1 MENNQLRTFAKIT
14 GIAGILVYIIYLF
27 VRVFP
32 ALLEIDDPNTTADTS
47 LLGFLI
53 LGYVFA
59 WHREHEGGI
68 MLMFITVIVG
78 LSYFYRDTS
87 MQIAVVLA
95 VSIPLF
101 FSGFLFYLHHYYQTK
116 QLKDKD

>member
-1 MENNQLRTFAKIT
+1 MEEKQLRTFAKIC

-27 VRVFP
+27 VEVFP

-59 WHREHEGGI
+59 WYREQEGGI
-68 MLMFITVIVG
+68 ILMFITVIVG
-78 LSYFYRDTS
+78 LSYFYQDTS
-87 MQIAVVLA
+87 LHAAIILA
-95 VSIPLF
+95 VCIPLF
-101 FSGFLFYLHHYYQTK
+101 LSGLLFYLCHYYKTK
-116 QLKDKD
+116 QKNSNN